1 MRNRGRAPLLSAVI
15 VACLP
20 ATVLPAS
27 GIPEK
32 LEWEFLDLTSAQI
45 GQLEELAASGSVP
58 RHARM
63 RFRGNTDWRLDWD
76 YRARD
81 EIMRCSVD
89 KVLLTLTIRHRLPT
103 LPKGDLPEDVVR
115 MFGPI
120 YKALHAHEQQ
130 HAEHARAAAREV
142 DRVMRMLPAQESCE
156 ILEKRLRVLVGKVLD
171 DYRGR
176 DERFDVDTDFG
187 WKQVP
192 ANTLR

>member
-1 MRNRGRAPLLSAVI
+1 M
-15 VACLP
+15 
-20 ATVLPAS
+20 AS

-32 LEWEFLDLTSAQI
+32 VEWEFFDLTPVQMES
-45 GQLEELAASGSVP
+45 LAERADAGTPLS
-58 RHARM
+58 HALM

-89 KVLLTLTIRHRLPT
+89 KVLLTLTIRHRLPQ
-103 LPKGDLPEDVVR
+103 LPKEDLPEDVVR
-115 MFGPI
+115 VFGPV

-130 HAEHARAAAREV
+130 HAGHARAAAREV
-142 DRVMRMLPAQESCE
+142 DRVMRMLPAQESCD

-171 DYRGR
+171 DYRDR
-176 DERFDVDTDFG
+176 DERFDTDTDFG

-192 ANTLR
+192 DNSLR